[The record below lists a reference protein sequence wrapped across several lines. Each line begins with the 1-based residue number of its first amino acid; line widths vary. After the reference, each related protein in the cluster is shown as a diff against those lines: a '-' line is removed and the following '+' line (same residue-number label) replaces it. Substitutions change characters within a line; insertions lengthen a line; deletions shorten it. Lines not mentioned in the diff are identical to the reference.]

1 MNAGGAGSEGAMRD
15 PVLDRLVQELA
26 QVLGGRLKSVVL
38 YGSAARSDY
47 HPEASDFNVI
57 LVLEDLELATLETL
71 APAVR
76 RFVRKGHVIPRM
88 FSPALIADSADS
100 FPIEFVDILARRVVL
115 HGQDPFA
122 GVVVPKDAL
131 RVQIEREVKEKMM
144 RLREAYVMA
153 HDSTSVLRRVL
164 VESYSAFVALFRG
177 GLHLM
182 GRPVPLHGAEV
193 VAAYCDVMGL
203 ARAPFDEVARLRRGD
218 KGPPDLR
225 TVFARYYEQLAKAA
239 DGVDRLDKGGDAT

>member
-1 MNAGGAGSEGAMRD
+1 MSAGGVGIEGAKRD
-15 PVLDRLVQELA
+15 PILERLVRELA
-26 QVLGGRLKSVVL
+26 EALGPRLKSVVL

-57 LVLEDLELATLETL
+57 LVLENLDLATLETL

-76 RFVRKGHVIPRM
+76 SFVRKGHMVPRM
-88 FSPALIADSADS
+88 FTPALIEDSADS
-100 FPIEFVDILARRVVL
+100 FPIEFVDIQARRVVL

-122 GVVVPKDAL
+122 GVVVPRDML
-131 RVQIEREVKEKMM
+131 RVQIEREIKEKMM
-144 RLREAYVMA
+144 RLREGYVMA
-153 HDSTSVLRRVL
+153 HDSASILRRLL
-164 VESYSAFVALFRG
+164 VESYSAFAALFRG

-203 ARAPFDEVARLRRGD
+203 ERAPFEEVARLRRGD
-218 KGPPDLR
+218 KAPSDLK
-225 TVFARYYEQLAKAA
+225 TVFARYHEQLAKAA
-239 DGVDRLDKGGDAT
+239 DGVDRLKGGDAT